1 MWNTIGYD
9 QVKVVRVI
17 FLLFLV
23 VIVACQKKESQP
35 LPPLLTVGQR
45 QVTLQQFERE
55 LERTYPDIS
64 GLTVEEQFQLKGQLL
79 KQLIDRELI
88 LGEANRLNIELT
100 PDELDAAMAEVRG
113 SYTKDEFS
121 RILEQT
127 GNTEER
133 WLEALKLRLLT
144 MKVSAAVLT
153 QVKVSDKE
161 AEEYYRNHR
170 DEFRRPAEIRARQML
185 FKTREEASKVRQLLL
200 AGGSFAALARQY
212 SQSPDRENGGSLGYI
227 SAGQLPEEFDRVLF
241 RLPVHQVSEPIET
254 SYGFHLFLVE
264 RKRRAGLRPYAAV
277 KD

>member
-241 RLPVHQVSEPIET
+241 RLPVHQVSEPVET

-277 KD
+277 K